1 MRIRS
6 IFVRNF
12 RKLTEPLHITG
23 LGDGMTVIA
32 GDNEDGKSTL
42 LAALRAA
49 LFLKHKITG
58 AAVEELVPYG
68 SKVRPELRLELEFAG
83 RPYSLYKAFYQDPRA
98 ASIFT
103 RASPPAGFSA
113 RRDSPA
119 GERRSAAQRA

>member
-83 RPYSLYKAFYQDPRA
+83 DAGGRPGLARAGIADLEGAVKA
-98 ASIFT
+98 S
-103 RASPPAGFSA
+103 
-113 RRDSPA
+113 
-119 GERRSAAQRA
+119 RS